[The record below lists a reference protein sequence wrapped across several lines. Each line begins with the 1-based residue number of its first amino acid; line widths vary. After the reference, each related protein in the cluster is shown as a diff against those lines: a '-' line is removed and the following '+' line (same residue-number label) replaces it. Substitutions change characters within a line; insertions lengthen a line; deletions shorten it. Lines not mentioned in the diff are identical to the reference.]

1 MPTSMSP
8 DAAVPLHGLHG
19 LYALTPDDNLLPRL
33 SALVES
39 ALKGGVKWV
48 QYRNKIAPAPLR
60 RAQAAELLRI
70 CRAHGAKLIINDDIW
85 LAVEIGADGAHIG
98 RDDIPGGGLQTARD
112 ALGPKRIL
120 GVSCYDDLAR
130 AEVAVDAGADYIGI
144 GSVFASATKP
154 QATRASLDV
163 LGEAKQRFKVPVVA
177 IGGITT
183 KNVQQVI
190 DKGADMVAVLSD
202 LFDAMDI
209 QKQAEKFQKL
219 FREARKD
226 LRKDTGK

>member
-1 MPTSMSP
+1 MSSPSEGVLPTL
-8 DAAVPLHGLHG
+8 PLAG

-39 ALKGGVKWV
+39 ALKGGVRWV

-98 RDDIPGGGLQTARD
+98 RDDIPGGSLSTARD
-112 ALGPKRIL
+112 ALGSKRIL
-120 GVSCYDDLAR
+120 GVSCYDDLDR
-130 AEVAVDAGADYIGI
+130 AEVAVDAGADYIAI
-144 GSVFASATKP
+144 GSVFASVSKP
-154 QATRASLDV
+154 DATRASLDLV
-163 LGEAKQRFKVPVVA
+163 TEAKKRFKVPVCA
-177 IGGITT
+177 IGGITV
-183 KNVQQVI
+183 KNAPEVI
-190 DKGADMVAVLSD
+190 KSGADMVAVLSD

-209 QKQAEKFQKL
+209 QKQAEKFRHL
-219 FREARKD
+219 FKCA
-226 LRKDTGK
+226 

>member
-1 MPTSMSP
+1 MSSP
-8 DAAVPLHGLHG
+8 SESAQLHPGLAG

-39 ALKGGVKWV
+39 ALKGGVQWV

-98 RDDIPGGGLQTARD
+98 RDDMPGGSLTAARN
-112 ALGPKRIL
+112 ALGSKRIL

-130 AEVAVDAGADYIGI
+130 AEVAVDAGADYIAI
-144 GSVFASATKP
+144 GSVFASVSKP
-154 QATRASLDV
+154 DATRASLELV
-163 LGEAKQRFKVPVVA
+163 TEAKKRFKVPVCA
-177 IGGITT
+177 IGGITV
-183 KNVQQVI
+183 KNAPEVI
-190 DKGADMVAVLSD
+190 KSGADMIAVLSD

-209 QKQAEKFQKL
+209 QKQAEKFRHL
-219 FREARKD
+219 FKCA
-226 LRKDTGK
+226 

>member
-1 MPTSMSP
+1 MSSP
-8 DAAVPLHGLHG
+8 PEDIPPLSG

-39 ALKGGVKWV
+39 ALRGGVQWV

-98 RDDIPGGGLQTARD
+98 RGDLPGGSLTTARD
-112 ALGPKRIL
+112 ALGSKRIL

-130 AEVAVDAGADYIGI
+130 AEVAVDAGADYIAI
-144 GSVFASATKP
+144 GSVFASVSKP
-154 QATRASLDV
+154 SAARASLDLV
-163 LGEAKQRFKVPVVA
+163 TEAKKRFKVPVCA
-177 IGGITT
+177 IGGITV
-183 KNVQQVI
+183 KNAPEVI
-190 DKGADMVAVLSD
+190 KSGADMIAVLSD

-209 QKQAEKFQKL
+209 QKQAGKFRHL
-219 FREARKD
+219 FSCA
-226 LRKDTGK
+226 